1 MLALQRQHQSRH
13 LTQIL
18 HNATNDFLIAII
30 PDFVS
35 ELFCTVSTSL
45 AQSARL
51 WVRVTTTRVMVSL
64 QCFDTVGWA
73 AGTASGL

>member
-1 MLALQRQHQSRH
+1 MLTLQRQYQSRH
-13 LTQIL
+13 LT
-18 HNATNDFLIAII
+18 HATNDFLIAII
-30 PDFVS
+30 LDFVS
-35 ELFCTVSTSL
+35 ELFRTVTTSL

-73 AGTASGL
+73 AGRASGL